1 MSEVSGPEY
10 WMDVHHGTDDT
21 DGEDGEVNSE
31 AG

>member
-1 MSEVSGPEY
+1 MSKVSGPEY

-21 DGEDGEVNSE
+21 DGEDGEVN